1 MATVGRGGDMQENSN
16 GEYENH
22 INGCAGKAE
31 AWGRA
36 RGEDTNKR
44 TRRRTTNIMIIVW
57 EDVKK
62 EGDEEE
68 VVERG
73 EEQGKKRAKE
83 EMEGQRK

>member
-1 MATVGRGGDMQENSN
+1 MATVGRGGNTQENGN
-16 GEYENH
+16 GKYENH

-44 TRRRTTNIMIIVW
+44 TRRRTTTIMNTVW

-68 VVERG
+68 FVERD
-73 EEQGKKRAKE
+73 EEQGKKRAEE